1 MLQELYAGAVAD
13 ANSRSQLVTASQL
26 EQAIASLAE
35 PLDVRSFFNRPTVS
49 VIAEIKRASPSKG
62 DLSEI
67 PHPAK
72 LAIEYQVAGAAAISV
87 LTEQRQFKGSLDD
100 LTEVAAVSSVP
111 VLRKDFI
118 ATEYQILEARAAG
131 ADIVLLIVAGLNQP
145 QLSHLFDFARNL
157 GMAALVETHSAEE
170 IDRAMSIGAEFIGI
184 NTRDLS
190 TFQTNR
196 ELFGELVGL
205 LPESVVA
212 VAESAVRNL
221 ADVEQYAQAGAQAV
235 LVGEA
240 LVTGD
245 HKALISEFS
254 KVTKIRL

>member
-13 ANSRSQLVTASQL
+13 ANSRSQLVTAAQL

-35 PLDVRSFFNRPTVS
+35 PLDVRSFFKKTTVS

-67 PHPAK
+67 PDPAK

-100 LTEVAAVSSVP
+100 LIEVAAVSSVP

-157 GMAALVETHSAEE
+157 GMAVLVETHSAEE
-170 IDRAMSIGAEFIGI
+170 IDRAISIGAEFIGI

-196 ELFGELVGL
+196 ELFTELVGL
-205 LPESVVA
+205 LPEGVVA

-221 ADVEQYAQAGAQAV
+221 ADVEQYARAGAQAV

>member
-13 ANSRSQLVTASQL
+13 ANSRSQLVTAAQL

-35 PLDVRSFFNRPTVS
+35 PLDVRSFFKKTTVS

-67 PHPAK
+67 PDPAK

-100 LTEVAAVSSVP
+100 LIEVAAVSSVP

-131 ADIVLLIVAGLNQP
+131 ADIILLIVAGLNQP

-157 GMAALVETHSAEE
+157 GMAVLVETHSAEE
-170 IDRAMSIGAEFIGI
+170 IDRAISIGAEFIGI

-196 ELFGELVGL
+196 ELFTELVGL
-205 LPESVVA
+205 LPEGVVA

-221 ADVEQYAQAGAQAV
+221 ADVEQYARAGAQAV

>member
-13 ANSRSQLVTASQL
+13 ANSRSQLVTAAQL

-35 PLDVRSFFNRPTVS
+35 PLDVRSFFKKTTVS

-67 PHPAK
+67 PDPAK
-72 LAIEYQVAGAAAISV
+72 LAMEYQVAGAAAISV

-100 LTEVAAVSSVP
+100 LIEVAAVSSVP

-157 GMAALVETHSAEE
+157 GMAVLVETHSAEE
-170 IDRAMSIGAEFIGI
+170 IDRAISIGAEFIGI

-196 ELFGELVGL
+196 ELFTELVGL
-205 LPESVVA
+205 LPEGVVA

-221 ADVEQYAQAGAQAV
+221 ADVEQYARAGAQAV

>member
-13 ANSRSQLVTASQL
+13 ANSRSQLVTAAQL

-35 PLDVRSFFNRPTVS
+35 PLEVRSFFKKSTVS

-67 PHPAK
+67 PDPAK

-100 LTEVAAVSSVP
+100 LIEVAAVSSVP

-145 QLSHLFDFARNL
+145 QLSHLFDFARVL
-157 GMAALVETHSAEE
+157 GMAVLVETHSAEE
-170 IDRAMSIGAEFIGI
+170 IDRAISIGAEFIGI

-196 ELFGELVGL
+196 ELFTELVGL
-205 LPESVVA
+205 LPEGVVA